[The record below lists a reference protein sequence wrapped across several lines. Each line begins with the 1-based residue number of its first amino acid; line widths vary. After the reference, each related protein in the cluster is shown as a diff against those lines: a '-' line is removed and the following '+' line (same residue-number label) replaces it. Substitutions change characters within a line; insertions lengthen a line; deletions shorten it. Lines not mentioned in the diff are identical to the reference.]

1 MQAYRTLSLATD
13 EMSFAPVP
21 VAQDRHSRDVPD
33 FSVVVPMHNEA
44 ASVASLVAEILA
56 ACSPVGRF
64 ELIIVDDASTD
75 ETAAKVLSLMRGYPW
90 LRLVRHDRQAGQ
102 SAAIHSGVQ
111 AARGPIVCMLDG
123 DGQNPPDNLPSLLA
137 AFLAPGSSAQLGLV
151 AGQRVGRQDTLA
163 KRLSSRFANR
173 LRAYI
178 LKDRTRDTGCG
189 LKAFRRDAY
198 LALPFFNHQHRYL
211 PALFSRDGWQIAHV
225 DVVHR
230 ARMHGRSHYT
240 NIGRAIVGIH
250 DLIGVAW
257 LLRRRKS
264 ARWSETLPEG
274 EAH

>member
-1 MQAYRTLSLATD
+1 
-13 EMSFAPVP
+13 
-21 VAQDRHSRDVPD
+21 
-33 FSVVVPMHNEA
+33 MHNEA

-102 SAAIHSGVQ
+102 SAAIHVVCRRRE
-111 AARGPIVCMLDG
+111 ARLCACWTETVKTRRTTFHLCLR
-123 DGQNPPDNLPSLLA
+123 PSLRP
-137 AFLAPGSSAQLGLV
+137 APSTQLGLV